1 MRPVTAAVPSR
12 QTSVTREFTDKYPC
26 NEWRKSVHLNSER
39 LTYVR
44 PGYLVTALL
53 RIPIDDP
60 RVGLLRVA
68 DPIFESRGSIDR
80 GTRRPVA
87 TIGSGKANP
96 FGRQDVPVSPSIPW
110 AARDAWRTRNVN
122 TLP

>member
-1 MRPVTAAVPSR
+1 MR
-12 QTSVTREFTDKYPC
+12 
-26 NEWRKSVHLNSER
+26 LNNER
-39 LTYVR
+39 LTDVR
-44 PGYLVTALL
+44 PGCLVTALL

-60 RVGLLRVA
+60 PDDPPVDLLRVT
-68 DPIFESRGSIDR
+68 DPILESQGPMDR